1 MWATEEVPPAVLL
14 VLENLHPLGHT
25 GKLLEGG
32 GVWDEPSGV
41 CTAVRVEMSSG
52 LSFWRKMAITKEINK
67 NVGVP

>member
-1 MWATEEVPPAVLL
+1 M
-14 VLENLHPLGHT
+14 GHI

-32 GVWDEPSGV
+32 GVWDESSGV